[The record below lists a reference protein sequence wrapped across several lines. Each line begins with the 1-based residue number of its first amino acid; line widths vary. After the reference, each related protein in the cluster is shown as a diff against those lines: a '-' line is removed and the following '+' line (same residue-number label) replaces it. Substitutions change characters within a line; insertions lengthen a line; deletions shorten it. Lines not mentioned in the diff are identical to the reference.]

1 MLEELCNLNGVS
13 GNEGAVAGF
22 LKARL
27 SGFCEMTQ
35 DNMGNLIC
43 HKKSRREN
51 AKRVLV
57 CAHMDEVGLII
68 SQITDEGFLKFK
80 PVGGIDALVLYSKGV
95 TINGRKGVIC
105 GRAVHLQEKDERKKV
120 IEAKNLYIDI
130 GAGSKEEAQAAV
142 EIGDYAAFDTRY
154 REMEGHQVVAKALDD
169 RVGCA
174 VLARLLQQDFDLDF
188 YGVFTVQEETG
199 LRGAKALCSA
209 PALCG
214 VPALSEDICPDLA
227 LVLEGTTCND
237 VYGAADHEKVTTLGG
252 GAAVTMMDRGMFA
265 NRDLVRRIMLLAD
278 EYHIPCQIKRT
289 AMGGTD
295 AGALH
300 LAGCGVPTAVLA
312 VPCRYIHSPAS
323 VMHKNDFFAMDSL
336 AEVFLRNEAK
346 GKL

>member
-13 GNEGAVAGF
+13 GNEGAVAAF

-27 SGFCEMTQ
+27 SGFCEMAQ
-35 DNMGNLIC
+35 DNMGSLIC
-43 HKKSRREN
+43 HKKSSREN

-142 EIGDYAAFDTRY
+142 QIGDYAAFDTRY
-154 REMEGHQVVAKALDD
+154 REMEGGQVAAKALDD

-188 YGVFTVQEETG
+188 YGAFTAQEETG
-199 LRGAKALCSA
+199 LRGAKAL
-209 PALCG
+209 
-214 VPALSEDICPDLA
+214 SEDIRPDLA

-237 VYGAADHEKVTTLGG
+237 VAGAPDHEKVTTLGG
-252 GAAVTMMDRGMFA
+252 GVAVTMMDRGMFA
-265 NRDLVRRIMLLAD
+265 NRDMARRIMLLAD

-300 LAGCGVPTAVLA
+300 LAGTGVPTAVLA

-323 VMHKNDFFAMDSL
+323 VMHKNDFLAMNSL